1 MDLVGLLGG
10 IGKGARI
17 LGYAL
22 LGLAVACA
30 LAPVVTG
37 EAAILALGL
46 LLLLAG
52 LFRAAVGWRAVGL
65 ARGPMGLVVG
75 LLTGAAGVALLLHPL
90 AALTDAASLVAV
102 YLAIDGIV
110 GALFGLR
117 LRPEEG
123 WTESVGEGLL
133 SALLGVCVWR
143 GWPFPGVQAIGLM
156 LALKL
161 AGAGL
166 VLLRLPRT
174 LARAEKH
181 LLGLRAE
188 VVRRIESRG

>member
-10 IGKGARI
+10 IGRGARL
-17 LGYAL
+17 LGYATIALAL
-22 LGLAVACA
+22 LSA
-30 LAPVVTG
+30 LAPVAMG

-75 LLTGAAGVALLLHPL
+75 LLTAAAGVALLLHPV
-90 AALTDAASLVAV
+90 AALADAASLVAV
-102 YLAIDGIV
+102 YLVIDGIV
-110 GALFGLR
+110 GSLFGLR
-117 LRPEEG
+117 LRPAEG
-123 WTESVGEGLL
+123 WTEAVVEGLV
-133 SALLGVCVWR
+133 SVLLGVSVWR
-143 GWPFPGVQAIGLM
+143 GWPFPGVQALGLV
-156 LALKL
+156 LAAKL
-161 AGAGL
+161 ASAGF

-174 LARAEKH
+174 LALAEKR

-188 VVRRIESRG
+188 VVRRIEARD

>member
-1 MDLVGLLGG
+1 MDLVDVLGG
-10 IGKGARI
+10 IGRGARL

-22 LGLAVACA
+22 FA
-30 LAPVVTG
+30 LALLCVFAPVATG

-46 LLLLAG
+46 LMLLAG
-52 LFRAAVGWRAVGL
+52 LFRAAIGWRAVGL
-65 ARGPMGLVVG
+65 ARGPLGLVVG
-75 LLTGAAGVALLLHPL
+75 LLTAAAGVALLLHPV

-102 YLAIDGIV
+102 YLVIDGIV
-110 GALFGLR
+110 GSLFGFR

-123 WTESVGEGLL
+123 WTEAVGEGLL
-133 SALLGVCVWR
+133 SVVLGICVWR
-143 GWPFPGVQAIGLM
+143 GWPFPGVQAIALV

-161 AGAGL
+161 ATAGL

-174 LARAEKH
+174 LARAEQR

-188 VVRRIESRG
+188 VVRRIEARD

>member
-1 MDLVGLLGG
+1 MDLVDVLGG
-10 IGKGARI
+10 IGRGARL

-22 LGLAVACA
+22 FA
-30 LAPVVTG
+30 LALLCVFAPVATG

-46 LLLLAG
+46 LMLLAG
-52 LFRAAVGWRAVGL
+52 LFRAAIGWRAVGL
-65 ARGPMGLVVG
+65 ARGPLGLVVG
-75 LLTGAAGVALLLHPL
+75 LLTAAAGVALLLHPV

-102 YLAIDGIV
+102 YLVIDGIV
-110 GALFGLR
+110 GSLFGFR

-123 WTESVGEGLL
+123 WTEAVGEGLL
-133 SALLGVCVWR
+133 SVVLGICVWR
-143 GWPFPGVQAIGLM
+143 GWPFPGVQAIGLV

-161 AGAGL
+161 ATAGL

-174 LARAEKH
+174 LARAEQR

-188 VVRRIESRG
+188 VVRRIEARD